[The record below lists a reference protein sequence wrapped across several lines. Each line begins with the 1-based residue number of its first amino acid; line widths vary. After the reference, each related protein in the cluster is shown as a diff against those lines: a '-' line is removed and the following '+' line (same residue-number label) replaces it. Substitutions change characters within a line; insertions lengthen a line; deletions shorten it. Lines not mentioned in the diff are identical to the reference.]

1 MNVIW
6 ITSDTFRRDHI
17 GAYGNKQ
24 IRTPSL
30 DAFAA
35 KSVRFDKHYAAGF
48 PTMPARADHFT
59 GRWTMSFMGWSP
71 LTPEVT
77 TIAEILSE
85 KGIHTA
91 AVVDTP
97 FYLRD
102 GMNYDRGFKSF
113 FMNIGQEGSGAKKLK
128 DGRHESQ
135 DIRAARRYESDYNAP
150 QTFIK
155 AMQWLERHYKENFF
169 LYIDTW
175 DPHEPWDA
183 PAYYTEL
190 YWPGYDG
197 EIIEP
202 IYGRW
207 QDVPGF
213 TEKRLRKAHATYCGE
228 ITMVDAWL
236 GYLLKRVKNM
246 GLMDKTAIIFTSDH
260 GFYFGEHDGLFGK
273 MVYEMGPDGNYP
285 SLDDWDK
292 QSKEGIWSYSPLF
305 EEIIRIPLLIHL
317 PGLSAGIYD
326 QLTSAV
332 DVMPTV
338 LEIVGCAPPSNV
350 EGQSLLSKIN
360 DLSLRGRE
368 FVISSIP
375 FANPGDPVRS
385 VDNFLRMLKVSTV
398 TTITAGNFSLLY
410 TPDEGRSKLF
420 DLSVDPKQ
428 SHNIIAN
435 RREVAG
441 ELHQLLVKFM
451 NDTNVAEYLMKPR
464 LELRI

>member
-6 ITSDTFRRDHI
+6 ITSDSFRKDHI
-17 GAYGNKQ
+17 GAYGNNQ

-30 DAFAA
+30 NSLAA
-35 KSVRFDKHYAAGF
+35 KSVRFEKHYAAGF
-48 PTMPARADHFT
+48 PTMPTRADHFT

-71 LTPEVT
+71 LPSEVT
-77 TIAEILSE
+77 TLPEILSE

-113 FMNIGQEGSGAKKLK
+113 FMNAGQEGSGAKKLQ

-135 DIRAARRYESDYNAP
+135 DIRAAWRYESDHNAP

-155 AMQWLERHYKENFF
+155 AVQWLERHYKENFF

-183 PAYYTEL
+183 PAYYTEH
-190 YWPGYDG
+190 YWPDYDG

-207 QDVPGF
+207 QDVHGF
-213 TEKRLRKAHATYCGE
+213 TEARLKKAHATYCGE
-228 ITMVDAWL
+228 ITMVDTWL
-236 GYLLKRVKNM
+236 GYLLKRVENM
-246 GLMDKTAIIFTSDH
+246 GLTDKTAVIFTSDH
-260 GFYFGEHDGLFGK
+260 GFYFGEHGGLFGK
-273 MVYEMGPDGNYP
+273 MVYEIGPDGKYP
-285 SLDDWDK
+285 TLDDWDK
-292 QSKEGIWSYSPLF
+292 QGEDGIWSYSPLF
-305 EEIIRIPLLIHL
+305 EEIVRIPLLIHL
-317 PGLSAGIYD
+317 PGQSPGSYE

-338 LEIVGCAPPSNV
+338 LEIMGCDPPAYV

-360 DLSLRGRE
+360 DRSLNGRD
-368 FVISSIP
+368 FVINSIP

-410 TPDEGRSKLF
+410 SPDEGKSKLF
-420 DLSVDPKQ
+420 DLSADPGQK
-428 SHNIIAN
+428 HDIIAD
-435 RREVAG
+435 RRDAAEK
-441 ELHQLLVKFM
+441 LHQILIKFM
-451 NDTNVAEYLMKPR
+451 QDTDVAEYLLKPR